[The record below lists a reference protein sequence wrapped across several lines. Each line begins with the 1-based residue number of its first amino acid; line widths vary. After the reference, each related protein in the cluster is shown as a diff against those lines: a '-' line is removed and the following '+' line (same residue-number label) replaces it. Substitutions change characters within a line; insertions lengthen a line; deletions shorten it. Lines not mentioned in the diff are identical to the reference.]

1 MANTQLEFS
10 DGRKVRKM
18 DPVVN
23 RFQKSTS
30 PVIGATVFKPRFWK
44 KEGDEWHNKFARSEL
59 TDLTNEVRMFCHLST
74 T

>member
-23 RFQKSTS
+23 RFQKSTP
-30 PVIGATVFKPRFWK
+30 PVIGTTVFKPRFWK
-44 KEGDEWHNKFARSEL
+44 KEGDEGHNKFARSEL
-59 TDLTNEVRMFCHLST
+59 TDLTNEVNCSAT
-74 T
+74 